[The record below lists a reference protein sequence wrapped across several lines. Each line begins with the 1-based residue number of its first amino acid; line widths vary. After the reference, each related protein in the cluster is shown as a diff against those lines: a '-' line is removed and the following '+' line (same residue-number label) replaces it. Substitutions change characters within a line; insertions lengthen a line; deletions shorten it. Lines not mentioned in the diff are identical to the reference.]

1 MVARLNDRNRI
12 TTFIEKLAHYHLFV
26 GKIRVVTTINYKFG
40 LCLSYF
46 TRESVKSIWHNFSVT
61 LSFTLTRSSDKFP
74 DCNHLA
80 RSHHGGRSLRSI
92 GWAFYSYGIQSRSQ
106 KAMVCA
112 KKKFLWNQADC
123 ICKDRNV
130 WSISRWLQYVL
141 SRQQVSSA
149 QTKAVCSAQSKYLYK
164 LANNFRNILHKIISH
179 KISFSVLKKIKVS
192 LNPNYSH
199 ISSILQRK
207 NMKKR

>member
-1 MVARLNDRNRI
+1 MDSACPISRGSLSNQYDITFLWLWVSRLRDHQTDFLIAITWRDLIMEAEVFDR
-12 TTFIEKLAHYHLFV
+12 LAELS
-26 GKIRVVTTINYKFG
+26 RVTGFNLDPKKQWYV
-40 LCLSYF
+40 L
-46 TRESVKSIWHNFSVT
+46 
-61 LSFTLTRSSDKFP
+61 
-74 DCNHLA
+74 
-80 RSHHGGRSLRSI
+80 
-92 GWAFYSYGIQSRSQ
+92 
-106 KAMVCA
+106 
-112 KKKFLWNQADC
+112 KKKFLWNQAEC
-123 ICKDRNV
+123 FCKDRNV

-179 KISFSVLKKIKVS
+179 KISSSVLKKIKLS

-207 NMKKR
+207 NMKKRQDWVMILNKSSIA